1 MTETGKPVPGSSVRN
16 AKPLCHLLH
25 VTGRFRRGKGKKGRK
40 GEKGRRNVC
49 TQADRT
55 AFSSNLIDMV
65 STEHANM
72 FGARGRPNGTILGN
86 AKKEVKN

>member
-1 MTETGKPVPGSSVRN
+1 MPGSSVRN

-55 AFSSNLIDMV
+55 AFSNNLIDMV

-86 AKKEVKN
+86 AKKEVGK